1 MRKLLISICL
11 LLSLSLT
18 GCTQSHESEIK
29 KTVNNYLQQV
39 QKGDYDKALT
49 YCTKNVEDQIA
60 LNKIAST
67 IKKDL
72 NELGLD
78 SDTEKYVESFTKNI
92 SKQFIQNYKIKA
104 IEEEN
109 DSSKVI
115 VQIKGIDMTS
125 VSFDS
130 INDGLETMLDEYIQ
144 NNSEELVALFNEK
157 GQEELTKKLSTDFIQ
172 VIFDKMNETVNST
185 KNKKSKILFTL
196 NNKYKI
202 TKIELLTK
210 KSAD

>member
-1 MRKLLISICL
+1 MRKIFISICL
-11 LLSLSLT
+11 LLSFSLT

-39 QKGDYDKALT
+39 QKGDYEKALS
-49 YCTKNVEDQIA
+49 YCTKDVEDQVA
-60 LNKIAST
+60 LNKITST

-72 NELGLD
+72 KELGLD
-78 SDTEKYVESFTKNI
+78 SDTEKYAEAFTENI

-104 IEEEN
+104 VEEEN
-109 DSSKVI
+109 ETSKVI
-115 VQIKGIDMTS
+115 VQIKGIDISS

-130 INDGLETMLDEYIQ
+130 INDSLESMLDEYIS
-144 NNSEELVALFNEK
+144 NNSEELVSLFNEK
-157 GQEELTKKLSTDFIQ
+157 GQEELTKKLSADFIQ
-172 VIFDKMNETVNST
+172 VLFDKMNETVNDT
-185 KNKKSKILFTL
+185 KIKKSKILFTL

-210 KSAD
+210 KSTD

>member
-157 GQEELTKKLSTDFIQ
+157 GQEELTKKLSSDFIQ

-185 KNKKSKILFTL
+185 KIKKSKILFTL
-196 NNKYKI
+196 NDKYKI

-210 KSAD
+210 KSAG

>member
-196 NNKYKI
+196 NSKYKI